1 MTLPRDR
8 RPYKELVG
16 VIETKLTFILNH
28 LHNIDSHLGRLND
41 SVSKHST
48 AIATNKTN
56 SVWLWRII
64 GLFIVGLLGVVI
76 KLLA

>member
-16 VIETKLTFILNH
+16 VIETKLTYIENH
-28 LHNIDSHLGRLND
+28 LHNIDSHLEKLNG
-41 SVSKHST
+41 SVSEHGK
-48 AIATNKTN
+48 AIATNKNT

-64 GLFIVGLLGVVI
+64 GLFIVGLIGVVI